1 MNSIGS
7 APHRLFEA
15 AKQIPDITV
24 VPDATDG
31 AGQPGIGVSW
41 TYGGPPVS
49 LVFDRSTYQLLGTNL
64 DSLQRKI
71 VVNRVGQRP

>member
-1 MNSIGS
+1 
-7 APHRLFEA
+7 
-15 AKQIPDITV
+15 
-24 VPDATDG
+24 
-31 AGQPGIGVSW
+31 
-41 TYGGPPVS
+41 VS